1 MIEVKNKRTFTSG
14 GVYIGRPAI
23 LGNPFSHIAKGT
35 LAKYVVASREQ
46 SVESYRAYAKEQ
58 YKTNPEFKAKINEL
72 AKQYAETGKLELV
85 CWCAPLP
92 CHGDVLAR
100 VIEFIAKRDYK

>member
-14 GVYIGRPAI
+14 GVYIGRPTI

-72 AKQYAETGKLELV
+72 AKQYAETSKLELV

>member
-14 GVYIGRPAI
+14 GVYIGRPTI

-46 SVESYRAYAKEQ
+46 SVESYIVV
-58 YKTNPEFKAKINEL
+58 NSIN
-72 AKQYAETGKLELV
+72 
-85 CWCAPLP
+85 
-92 CHGDVLAR
+92 
-100 VIEFIAKRDYK
+100 